1 MITGNGQLL
10 FFYGVLQPDLA
21 EGAVAALVAG
31 LGPGTAAVTTG
42 HLYAVLERGGWH
54 PAMVPDTAAGLV
66 HGQLFDGTGV
76 DIAALDAFE
85 LEGIDYDR
93 RAIAVRPQ
101 GGHWRS
107 AEAYC
112 WRRPVDGLEL
122 IGHGNFARWL
132 AETGNPVLR
141 G

>member
-1 MITGNGQLL
+1 MSEGNSHPL

-21 EGAVAALVAG
+21 EGAVAELVAG
-31 LGPGTAAVTTG
+31 LGPGMAAFTTG
-42 HLYAVLERGGWH
+42 QLYAVTERGGWH
-54 PAMVPDTAAGLV
+54 PAMVYDPSGAPV
-66 HGQLFDGTGV
+66 RGQLFDGGGV

-93 RAIAVRPQ
+93 RAIAVRPE
-101 GGHWRS
+101 GGHWTS

-112 WRRPVDGLEL
+112 WRRPVEGLEP
-122 IGHGNFARWL
+122 IAHGDFARWL
-132 AETGNPVLR
+132 QETGNPVLR